1 MFWQSKFCTC
11 YFAQL
16 SCIFRLT
23 DLKLLFRF
31 DGAVS
36 EPRKGI
42 RSGHV
47 PRSKCVPFPQLKTL
61 YFSILLS
68 VLFCIWMFLP
78 MFAVDGN
85 GYLSDKVHSWKN
97 VAVLKDVDGMIEECC
112 RTKRSCCW

>member
-23 DLKLLFRF
+23 DLKFLFRF
-31 DGAVS
+31 DGAVP

-47 PRSKCVPFPQLKTL
+47 PGSKCVPFPQVKTL

-85 GYLSDKVHSWKN
+85 GYLSDKVHSWMSN
-97 VAVLKDVDGMIEECC
+97 FNI
-112 RTKRSCCW
+112 